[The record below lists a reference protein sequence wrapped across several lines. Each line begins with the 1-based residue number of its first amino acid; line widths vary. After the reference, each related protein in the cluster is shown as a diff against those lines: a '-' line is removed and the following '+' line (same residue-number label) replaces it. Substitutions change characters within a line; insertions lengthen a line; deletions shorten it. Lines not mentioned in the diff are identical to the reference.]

1 VKTFILIA
9 FFLSSLSVAQNRLYV
24 RVEYNPSM
32 QLLGFGG
39 SGFFY
44 DHVLLLPDG
53 TAFRFDDVSE
63 GFEQVLPSGI
73 MLATATAADLANAG
87 GTQGTYQDDGAT
99 VQTSFGVSFASGGEK
114 YSSVMDESGYM
125 FIPPLQPSFITGEY
139 NNFSATVIGG
149 GLTNTPQVSA
159 ADANNYYFY
168 GDGKFGFEESSG
180 VSSDAGN
187 VATTFSEEGSAAG
200 SFLFEG
206 YNLFL
211 TYNDGTQA
219 VLPAYLWPPYQ
230 PFVDQILMV
239 GEDEFLNE
247 EEGSL
252 PIQLLPATGA
262 VTQQNPLSQNSAQN
276 PLQNNQTQNPLA
288 QPAQTTETN
297 PLAQPQNDSTN
308 PLSQPTEQ
316 NTNPL
321 GTPQSETSSGNALT
335 GTVTPPAGMTLSNA
349 LVIACPY
356 ESAGEADCIN
366 TVIDASGTY
375 SLALP
380 AGDYIVMAAMDAT
393 GDGQVNTGDFVG
405 YQSFSSTGEAQTLD
419 FVLQPYTE

>member
-1 VKTFILIA
+1 MKTLMLVL
-9 FFLSSLSVAQNRLYV
+9 LSLFSLSTAQNRLYV

-53 TAFRFDDVSE
+53 TAFRFDDISE
-63 GFEQVLPSGI
+63 NSEQVLPGGI
-73 MLATATAADLANAG
+73 NLATATASDLASSG
-87 GTQGTYQDDGAT
+87 GTQGTFQDDGTT
-99 VQTSFGVSFASGGEK
+99 VQTSFGISFPSAGGK
-114 YSSVMDESGYM
+114 YDPDFDLSDYM
-125 FIPPLQPSFITGEY
+125 LIPPLQPSFITGEY
-139 NNFSATVIGG
+139 RNFSATVVGG
-149 GLTNTPQVSA
+149 GITIEGTPQVNA
-159 ADANNYYFY
+159 AEANNYFFY
-168 GDGKFGFEESSG
+168 GDGKFSFEESGGVTAIASG
-180 VSSDAGN
+180 T
-187 VATTFSEEGSAAG
+187 ATIVSEEGSAAG

-211 TYNDGTQA
+211 TYNDGTRA

-247 EEGSL
+247 EESSL
-252 PIQLLPATGA
+252 PIQLLPATGTA
-262 VTQQNPLSQNSAQN
+262 QQSSQNPLS
-276 PLQNNQTQNPLA
+276 

-297 PLAQPQNDSTN
+297 PLAQPQNDATN
-308 PLSQPTEQ
+308 PLAQPSQDASANPLAQPTEPS
-316 NTNPL
+316 NPL
-321 GTPQSETSSGNALT
+321 ATPQAETASGNALT

-356 ESAGEADCIN
+356 DAANEADCIN
-366 TVIDASGTY
+366 TPIDAAGKY
-375 SLALP
+375 GLNLP

-405 YQSFSSTGEAQTLD
+405 YQNFSSTGEAQTLD
-419 FVLQPYTE
+419 FVLQPYSE